1 MRLKCNSDWNSNS
14 TGSYSASN
22 TFWAFFHLFSSFL
35 GVFKSEAVKL
45 WRIVFLLTCSHIL
58 FLIIGHNEPSVCRSH
73 LNVGGDAASFSW
85 RPLLGF
91 CSFQQQNLILANMA
105 TQGYCP
111 TIFKLLSS
119 FTVFVH
125 ETYMIDVCPFS
136 LKLCITPAFFLA
148 RAVYPSLQIFIIF
161 FFLTDAHVLAW
172 SLVNHNNNNE
182 TPWFKQKLKLPR
194 RPRKNRW

>member
-58 FLIIGHNEPSVCRSH
+58 FLIIGHDEPSVWRSH

-119 FTVFVH
+119 FTVFAH
-125 ETYMIDVCPFS
+125 ETHMIVVCPFS
-136 LKLCITPAFFLA
+136 LKLCITPAFFWLELSTHL
-148 RAVYPSLQIFIIF
+148 YKYLLSFFSWQMLMCSLDHWWITTTI
-161 FFLTDAHVLAW
+161 T
-172 SLVNHNNNNE
+172 
-182 TPWFKQKLKLPR
+182 KLLDL
-194 RPRKNRW
+194 NRN